1 MKFLILLIQPVQQTI
16 YNFFS
21 FDLAEFGQRGY
32 IGKVSMDQNSPDYYI
47 ETTKQAI
54 EDAERC
60 FNLDEKR
67 VL

>member
-16 YNFFS
+16 ITFS